1 MKLIYLYIKYTTD
14 TESYKALGKKER
26 KKKKQEKKV
35 LLLLFNLVAIRG
47 FFCEYFLCTQHAGLI
62 RIPFVSFSLPHLS
75 LLFFNAN
82 ISFT

>member
-1 MKLIYLYIKYTTD
+1 MKLIYLYTKYTTE
-14 TESYKALGKKER
+14 TESYKALGKKE
-26 KKKKQEKKV
+26 KKKQEKKV

>member
-14 TESYKALGKKER
+14 TESYKALGKKE
-26 KKKKQEKKV
+26 KKNKKKKV

>member
-14 TESYKALGKKER
+14 TESYKALGKKE
-26 KKKKQEKKV
+26 KKKKTRKKV

>member
-14 TESYKALGKKER
+14 TESYKALRKKE
-26 KKKKQEKKV
+26 KKNKKKKV

>member
-14 TESYKALGKKER
+14 TESYKALGKKE
-26 KKKKQEKKV
+26 KKEKEKKV

>member
-14 TESYKALGKKER
+14 TEFYKALGKKEKKTR
-26 KKKKQEKKV
+26 KKKV

>member
-14 TESYKALGKKER
+14 TESYKALGKKE
-26 KKKKQEKKV
+26 KKNKKKKV
-35 LLLLFNLVAIRG
+35 LLLLFNLVEIRG

>member
-14 TESYKALGKKER
+14 TESYKALRKKE
-26 KKKKQEKKV
+26 KKKQEKKSFAAS
-35 LLLLFNLVAIRG
+35 LYLVAIRG

>member
-14 TESYKALGKKER
+14 TESYKALGKKE
-26 KKKKQEKKV
+26 KKKKEKKV

>member
-14 TESYKALGKKER
+14 TESYKALGKKE

-35 LLLLFNLVAIRG
+35 LLLLFNLVAILG